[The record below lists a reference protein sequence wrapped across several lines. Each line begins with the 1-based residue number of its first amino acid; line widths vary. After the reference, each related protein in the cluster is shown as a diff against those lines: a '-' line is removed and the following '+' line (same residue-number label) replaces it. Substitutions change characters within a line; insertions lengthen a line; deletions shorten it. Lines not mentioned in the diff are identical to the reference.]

1 MQDYAAGNNDI
12 TPFGC
17 DLADPGSVN
26 NVFSAILETIGVP
39 EVVIYNAGSG
49 VFGTAL
55 ETSYEDFEAAWRVN
69 AAGLFSVARAVVP
82 AMVEQ
87 GGGSLLVTGATAS
100 LRGGAKFAAFSAA
113 KAAQRNLTQSLAR
126 LLGEKGI
133 HVALVIIDGVVDL
146 PRTRKRFPDKP
157 DSFFLKPEAIAE
169 TYYHLSQQ
177 DKSAWSFEVDV
188 RPHGETW

>member
-12 TPFGC
+12 TPFSC

-26 NVFSAILETIGVP
+26 KVFSGILETIGVP

-55 ETSYEDFEAAWRVN
+55 ETTYEDFEAAWRVN
-69 AAGLFSVARAVVP
+69 AAGLFSMARAVVP

-133 HVALVIIDGVVDL
+133 HVALVIIDGVVDM

-177 DKSAWSFEVDV
+177 DRSAWSFEVDV
-188 RPHGETW
+188 RPHCETW

>member
-12 TPFGC
+12 TPFSC

-26 NVFSAILETIGVP
+26 KVFSGILETIGVP

-55 ETSYEDFEAAWRVN
+55 ETTYEDFEAAWRVN
-69 AAGLFSVARAVVP
+69 AAGLFSMARAVVP

-126 LLGEKGI
+126 LLGKKGI
-133 HVALVIIDGVVDL
+133 HVALVIIDGVVDM

-177 DKSAWSFEVDV
+177 DRSAWSFEVDV
-188 RPHGETW
+188 RPHCETW